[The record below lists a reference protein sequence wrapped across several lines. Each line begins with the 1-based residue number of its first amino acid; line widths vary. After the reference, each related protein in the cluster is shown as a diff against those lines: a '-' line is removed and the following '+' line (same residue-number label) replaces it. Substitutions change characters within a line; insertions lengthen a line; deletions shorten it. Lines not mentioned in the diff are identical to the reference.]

1 MATKITGTG
10 PAPRGY
16 VALII
21 QTPFDPRGPMADP
34 KAFTRR
40 DFLLSAGMAIAA
52 VPALAYVRRLSAGP
66 VSRHTPGNVTIVE
79 FTDAG
84 VKRGAVTVAKVV
96 KTDEEWRTQLKSD
109 LAFSVARKGGTERP
123 FTGAYWNEHGKG
135 IFRCA
140 CCDTALFSSAAK
152 FDSGTGWPSYW
163 EPIAEENVKHGAPSG
178 GYTNSEVTCR
188 RCDAHL
194 GDLFD
199 DGPKPTGL
207 RYCIDSISLKFIKS
221 A

>member
-1 MATKITGTG
+1 MTE
-10 PAPRGY
+10 PR
-16 VALII
+16 
-21 QTPFDPRGPMADP
+21 
-34 KAFTRR
+34 KFTRR
-40 DFLLSAGMAIAA
+40 DFLLTSGLVVAAPAVLALTRRVSAHA
-52 VPALAYVRRLSAGP
+52 VVN
-66 VSRHTPGNVTIVE
+66 TPGNVTIVE
-79 FTDAG
+79 FTDDG
-84 VKRGAVTVAKVV
+84 VRKGSVTLPKVV

-109 LAFSVARKGGTERP
+109 LAFFVARKGGTERP

-140 CCDTALFSSAAK
+140 CCDTALFSSAVK

-163 EPIAEENVKHGAPSG
+163 QPIAEENVNHGAPSS
-178 GYTNSEVTCR
+178 GYTTSEVTCR

-194 GDLFD
+194 GDLFN

-207 RYCIDSISLKFIKS
+207 RYCIDSISLKFIQS